1 MRISDIVGQPSL
13 NEAGSWQD
21 IYAANKSTIANPNK
35 IQIGQKI
42 TLPGGGTYTVQK
54 GDTLSKIAGQ
64 QSGGAAMRSAPSA
77 APTTTPTAPAA
88 SPSGLPRGQQA
99 AQGTL
104 QTADDF
110 VRSMANAATFGYAD
124 KLAAKMSSMFG
135 GDEYNQSLKKEYGKS
150 AEAAGRSPIASTA
163 GEIAGTVA
171 SPAFAGGAALG
182 AKALTKVAPNVGKLG
197 QFAAGTAGGIAADTA
212 AEKVAK
218 AVDPKNPWIDENK
231 VDNMK
236 SKEFITKEGK
246 ISAAARAAELA
257 GSGIGRFAKA
267 GTPVGGALS
276 TEFPSVMRKG
286 GQTWERVPGVSEPM
300 YKSGSQVSHYD
311 DIGKAATKDPA
322 VWRKGAAPKTEPVPK
337 ATTTVEPTAPKAG
350 GKPLSRTA
358 TALAAAAGGGLIG
371 YGLGSDDRGQGPLPA
386 PIVPEPTPTIDPKP
400 RPPKPN
406 KPAKDDPWD
415 LQSVKPSTRPGPGS
429 EQWLR
434 SELGKTNK
442 PENPATTADAV
453 RPTSNGVQD
462 YASLGADADRKD
474 RLAQAASTLAEELNE
489 ILRLAG
495 RK

>member
-1 MRISDIVGQPSL
+1 MRISDIIGQPSL
-13 NEAGSWQD
+13 NEAGSWRD

-110 VRSMANAATFGYAD
+110 VRSMANSATFGYAD

-135 GDEYNQSLKKEYGKS
+135 GDNYDQSLKKEYGKS
-150 AEAAGRSPIASTA
+150 AEAAGRSPIASTT
-163 GEIAGTVA
+163 GEIAGVVA

-182 AKALTKVAPNVGKLG
+182 AKALTKLAPNVGKLG
-197 QFAAGTAGGIAADTA
+197 QFAAGATGGIAADAA

-218 AVDPKNPWIDENK
+218 AVDPKNPWIDE
-231 VDNMK
+231 DNMK
-236 SKEFITKEGK
+236 SKEFIAKEGK
-246 ISAAARAAELA
+246 LGAI
-257 GSGIGRFAKA
+257 AKL
-267 GTPVGGALS
+267 GGAADNLL
-276 TEFPSVMRKG
+276 PSVMRKG

-311 DIGKAATKDPA
+311 DIGKVSTKDPA
-322 VWRKGAAPKTEPVPK
+322 VWRKSGPVSSAATSSEKA
-337 ATTTVEPTAPKAG
+337 ATTATAVKG

-371 YGLGSDDRGQGPLPA
+371 YGLGSDNGQGPMPT
-386 PIVPEPTPTIDPKP
+386 PEPTPEPTIDPKP

-406 KPAKDDPWD
+406 KPAKDDPFD
-415 LQSVKPSTRPGPGS
+415 LQAVKPSTRPGPGS

-434 SELGKTNK
+434 SELGKTDKSEK
-442 PENPATTADAV
+442 PVTTADAV
-453 RPTSNGVQD
+453 RPTSSGVQD
-462 YASLGADADRKD
+462 YASLGADAARKD